1 MGARAV
7 MDRYARKRQRLV
19 ERMRAQGIH
28 DARVLAAAEKVPR
41 HRFVPDAVVQ
51 RAYEDNALPIGYGQT
66 ISQPS
71 LQALYLQ
78 TLEIGP
84 EDRVL
89 EVGAGSGYQTALLAE
104 LAANVYAVE
113 RIPELTQRVRETLD
127 EMGYDNV
134 ALVTKDGTAG
144 WSKYAPYDAILVG
157 AAAPS
162 LPSPLVEQ
170 LAVGGRML
178 IPLGDRRHQQLVL
191 VRKVGAEPGAVEE
204 EAVTGCVFVPLIG
217 RYGWSE

>member
-1 MGARAV
+1 
-7 MDRYARKRQRLV
+7 MDPYARKRQRLV
-19 ERMRAQGIH
+19 AKMEAQGIR
-28 DARVLAAAEKVPR
+28 DPRVLRAVETVPR

-71 LQALYLQ
+71 LQALFLQ
-78 TLEIGP
+78 TLDIGP

-104 LAANVYAVE
+104 LSSNVYAVE
-113 RIPELTQRVRETLD
+113 RIAELTQRARDILD
-127 EMGYDNV
+127 ELGYGNV
-134 ALVTKDGTAG
+134 ALVTKDGTTG

-162 LPSPLVEQ
+162 VPDALVDQ
-170 LAVGGRML
+170 LKPGGRLL
-178 IPLGDRRHQQLVL
+178 IPVGDRHHQQLTL
-191 VRKVGAEPGAVEE
+191 VRTNAEGETEE
-204 EAVTGCVFVPLIG
+204 EIVTGCVFVPLIG
-217 RYGWSE
+217 RFGWGE